1 MYQTPLIL
9 LKLYRWASIIKT
21 VVKGMLIISSLLGAH
36 IL

>member
-1 MYQTPLIL
+1 MYLTLLIL

-21 VVKGMLIISSLLGAH
+21 VAKGMYIIRSLLGAH